1 MTKPFVRL
9 PRAALSGFFFLA
21 YGLFALPFAVLLP
34 LPIVPK
40 RLGRWGV
47 RLFYR
52 VFVFLARL
60 TGLYT
65 VRLAT
70 GDRRLAPSGGRGR
83 IVVMNHVSLIDI
95 CVLLA
100 HLPDSVCIAKAA
112 AKRNPFLSAVVRKL
126 FIANDKGGE
135 ATLAEAKAYLEKGV
149 NVVVFPQ
156 GTRGGAK
163 LQRGAARLA
172 LAAQTD
178 ILAYRIAYDPVV
190 LAKGQPWWDVGDGVI
205 RITLT
210 ARGLIPVTG
219 PNDHRTAVALTDRIA
234 EAIGTPAPRHLRDGH
249 RL

>member
-1 MTKPFVRL
+1 MTRPFVRL
-9 PRAALSGFFFLA
+9 SRAALSGFFFLA

-40 RLGRWGV
+40 RLGRRSV

-52 VFVFLARL
+52 LFVLLARW

-65 VRLAT
+65 VRLVT

-83 IVVMNHVSLIDI
+83 IVVMNHISLIDI

-100 HLPDSVCIAKAA
+100 YLPDSVCIAKAA

-135 ATLAEAKAYLEKGV
+135 ATLAEAKAYLDQGV

-172 LAAQTD
+172 LAARTD
-178 ILAYRIAYDPVV
+178 ILAYRIDYDPVV
-190 LAKGQPWWDVGDGVI
+190 LAKGQPWWDVGAKII

-210 ARGLIPVTG
+210 ERGCIPVAG
-219 PNDHRTAVALTDRIA
+219 PNDHRTAVALTARIA
-234 EAIGTPAPRHLRDGH
+234 DFVL
-249 RL
+249 